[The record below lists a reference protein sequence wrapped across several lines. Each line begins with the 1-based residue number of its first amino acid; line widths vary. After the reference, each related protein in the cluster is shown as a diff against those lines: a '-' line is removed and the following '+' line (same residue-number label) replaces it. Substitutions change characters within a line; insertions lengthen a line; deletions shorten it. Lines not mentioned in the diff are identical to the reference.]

1 MTEAEMSIA
10 DPAAAATE
18 PRSSLSLVLSDGLYA
33 GLIGAVIVAGWFLV
47 LDLLAGHP
55 LRTPSML
62 GTWII
67 HGPDAVSDVAVDPA
81 MVAAY
86 TAVHFIAFVLVGSIA
101 SYLFALCDRQPA
113 AIVGLVFLF
122 AFFEA
127 GFFVFSAVMGGE
139 LIGRL
144 GAWAVGIGN
153 LLAASGMAAYLW
165 MRHPHL
171 KENFEHIWDR

>member
-1 MTEAEMSIA
+1 MSSV
-10 DPAAAATE
+10 DRAAAASE
-18 PRSSLSLVLSDGLYA
+18 PRSSLSFVLSDGLYA
-33 GLIGAVIVAGWFLV
+33 GLIGAIVVAAWFLI
-47 LDLLAGHP
+47 LDSLAGHP

-67 HGPDAVSDVAVDPA
+67 RGPGAVSDAMVDPA

-101 SYLFALCDRQPA
+101 SYLFALGDRQPA
-113 AIVGLVFLF
+113 AVVGLLFLF

-127 GFFVFSAVMGGE
+127 GFFVFSAVMGGQ

-144 GAWAVGIGN
+144 GAWAVGVGN
-153 LLAASGMAAYLW
+153 LLAAMGMALYLW
-165 MRHPHL
+165 FRHPHL
-171 KENFEHIWDR
+171 KENIAHMWDPS

>member
-1 MTEAEMSIA
+1 MSSV
-10 DPAAAATE
+10 DRTAAASE

-47 LDLLAGHP
+47 LDTIAGHP
-55 LRTPSML
+55 FRTPSML

-67 HGPDAVSDVAVDPA
+67 RGPDGVSDALVDPA

-86 TAVHFIAFVLVGSIA
+86 TAVHFVAFVLVGAVA
-101 SYLFALCDRQPA
+101 SYLFALSDRQPA
-113 AIVGLVFLF
+113 AVVGLIFLF
-122 AFFEA
+122 AFFEV

-139 LIGRL
+139 LIGRI
-144 GAWAVGIGN
+144 GAWAVGVGN
-153 LLAASGMAAYLW
+153 LLAAVGMAIYLW

-171 KENFEHIWDR
+171 KESFEHIWDR

>member
-1 MTEAEMSIA
+1 MSSV
-10 DPAAAATE
+10 DRAAARSE
-18 PRSSLSLVLSDGLYA
+18 PRSSLSFVLSDGLYA
-33 GLIGAVIVAGWFLV
+33 GLIGAFVVAAWFLI
-47 LDLLAGHP
+47 LDMLAGHP

-67 HGPDAVSDVAVDPA
+67 RGPAAVSDAMVDPA

-101 SYLFALCDRQPA
+101 SYLFALGDREPA
-113 AIVGLVFLF
+113 AAVGLIFLF

-127 GFFVFSAVMGGE
+127 GFFVFSAVMGGQ

-144 GAWAVGIGN
+144 GAWAVGVGN
-153 LLAASGMAAYLW
+153 LLAAVGMALYLW

-171 KENFEHIWDR
+171 RENFQHIWDR